1 MGTQSVIDS
10 LLAKQHQYVYWL
22 IVGAFAVTIALEYT
36 TPSEYVFGYL
46 YTGPILIANARLSR
60 VATLQVTLGAAGLT
74 LFNLFFPTLEPN
86 PSATV
91 ANRLIAV
98 MALLVTGWLADRIRR
113 YEEAIARQQEK
124 LRAQEQLASV
134 RQDFVSTLTHDLKTP
149 LLGAIET
156 LKSFQNEQFGAIT
169 PMQSKVV
176 AMMIRSHRS
185 TLELVQ
191 TVLDIYRND
200 SEGLKL
206 HTEPV
211 NLVAIAKEVQ
221 FTLTNLA
228 STRRVSLCLTYGS
241 SNFSHSLWVEGDSLQ
256 LQRVFTNLIA
266 NGINHSPRGNKVEV
280 ILETSATHH
289 KVLVVDSGLGIPPED
304 ICHLFERF
312 YQGHGDRQATGS
324 GLGLYLSRQI
334 IEAHGGTIW
343 AENRLPQGATFGF
356 KLPACAP
363 VVGSK
368 HLNTI
373 RQTN

>member
-1 MGTQSVIDS
+1 MALDKFLTKKRKPYI
-10 LLAKQHQYVYWL
+10 YWL
-22 IVGAFAVTIALEYT
+22 MAGAFAVTIALEYA
-36 TPSEYVFGYL
+36 TPPEYVFGYL
-46 YTGPILIANARLSR
+46 YSGPILIANARLSR

-74 LFNLFFPTLEPN
+74 ILNLFFPTLEPYT
-86 PSATV
+86 SATV

-98 MALLVTGWLADRIRR
+98 IALLVTGWLADRTRR

-124 LRAQEQLASV
+124 LRTQEQLASV

-156 LKSFQNEQFGAIT
+156 LKSFHNEQFGAIT
-169 PMQSKVV
+169 PMQAKVV
-176 AMMIRSHRS
+176 EMMIRSHRS

-206 HTEPV
+206 HREPV

-228 STRRVSLCLTYGS
+228 STRRVSLCLTCGL
-241 SNFSHSLWVEGDSLQ
+241 SNFSHSLWVEGDKVQ
-256 LQRVFTNLIA
+256 LERVFTNLIA
-266 NGINHSPRGNKVEV
+266 NGINHSPRGSKVEV
-280 ILETSATHH
+280 ILETSTTHH
-289 KVLVVDSGLGIPPED
+289 KVLVLDSGLGIPPED
-304 ICHLFERF
+304 FASLFERF
-312 YQGHGDRQATGS
+312 YQGHGDRQASGT

-343 AENRLPQGATFGF
+343 AENRLPQGAVFGF
-356 KLPACAP
+356 RLPACPP
-363 VVGSK
+363 VEIGGETRRE
-368 HLNTI
+368 NE
-373 RQTN
+373 TNLTN